1 MSLLES
7 VGTYLASQGHGTLA
21 TNLFLGLMPS
31 SPDACVTVYEFGSGA
46 PLETMGSAPVAVE
59 VLGLQV
65 IVRGSR
71 DDYPTA
77 RDKALNI
84 RTLLASVTETALSG
98 VHVHRISA
106 ETWPI
111 PLGNDD
117 LDRPQ
122 FSVRFRAMIR
132 P

>member
-7 VGTYLASQGHGTLA
+7 VGTYLQAQGQGTLA
-21 TNLFLGLMPS
+21 TNLFLGLMPP
-31 SPDACVTVYEFGSGA
+31 SPDACVTLYENSVGA
-46 PLETMGSAPVAVE
+46 PMETMGSAAVAVD
-59 VLGLQV
+59 LIGLQV
-65 IVRGSR
+65 IVRGTR

-77 RDKALNI
+77 RDKALTV
-84 RTLLASVTETALSG
+84 RTLLAGITETTLSG
-98 VHVHRISA
+98 VHIHRISA
-106 ETWPI
+106 DTWPI

-122 FSVRFRAMIR
+122 FSVRFRAMVR